1 MIEQLQF
8 SLRTAET
15 PRLPSAWAYRIYGW
29 LMAQLPADTA
39 ARLHEQGE
47 HPLSQSLCF
56 DAAAQTSVWT
66 LNLLDEALAAQ
77 VRPLLA
83 GCTTLKLHGAPLQME
98 PLCRAFKF
106 LQWDLHSKHPRKNI
120 CLGLSVPTI
129 PREGRK
135 YKRRNAKCPRQKN
148 FFARSSAG

>member
-1 MIEQLQF
+1 VASSAGNHAQGVAYAAHRFGIPATIVMPK
-8 SLRTAET
+8 TAPIAKAKAT
-15 PRLPSAWAYRIYGW
+15 VV
-29 LMAQLPADTA
+29 Q
-39 ARLHEQGE
+39 H
-47 HPLSQSLCF
+47 
-56 DAAAQTSVWT
+56 
-66 LNLLDEALAAQ
+66 AL
-77 VRPLLA
+77 
-83 GCTTLKLHGAPLQME
+83 E

-148 FFARSSAG
+148 FFERSSAG